1 MSLIVSKSIWYL
13 TSVNTLNTCININ
26 SVGIVAKYKS
36 RLRFNFVLY
45 PRLHVVFKK
54 YPWALSIV
62 KAFQGFLYMGVG
74 VLSTEG
80 GP

>member
-45 PRLHVVFKK
+45 PRLHVVFKNIPGHI
-54 YPWALSIV
+54 YSE
-62 KAFQGFLYMGVG
+62 AFQGVLYMGVG